1 MIRRPP
7 RSTLFPYTTLF
18 RSDFRRY
25 RIGSSIGGP
34 IVKNRTFFH
43 AAVEQEHNRGQNGS
57 DIDPSVAS
65 ALNSFLAAGSFPR
78 LKTRQITTRFFPIPQ
93 AGTEATRKV
102 NHQQPSQRNPLP
114 GELHLCPDQRPS
126 PVESRWH
133 GQPCELA
140 RDRAGRLWGFLPFR
154 QPG

>member
-25 RIGSSIGGP
+25 RIGSSMGGP

-57 DIDPSVAS
+57 DIDSSVAS
-65 ALNSFLAAGSFPR
+65 ALNNFLAAGSFPR
-78 LKTRQITTRFFPIPQ
+78 LKTRQITTGFFPIAQ
-93 AGTEATRKV
+93 AETEASGKLSNQISSQNSLMLRYAFTNTRKAGDGV
-102 NHQQPSQRNPLP
+102 NTTGL
-114 GELHLCPDQRPS
+114 E
-126 PVESRWH
+126 
-133 GQPCELA
+133 
-140 RDRAGRLWGFLPFR
+140 
-154 QPG
+154 